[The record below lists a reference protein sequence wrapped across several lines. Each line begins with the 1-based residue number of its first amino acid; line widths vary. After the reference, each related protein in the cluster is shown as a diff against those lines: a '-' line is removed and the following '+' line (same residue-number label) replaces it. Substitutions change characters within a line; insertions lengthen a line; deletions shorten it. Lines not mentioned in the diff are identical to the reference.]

1 MAGSDKDAFK
11 DFIYRRQECVR
22 GFTGKHKHFS
32 TRPQSGFHL
41 SCCSSGSPQ
50 HVGPLRIHSQA
61 KPWLLGGGA
70 EEAVSTAA
78 IAVTHHVVE
87 EACG

>member
-11 DFIYRRQECVR
+11 DFIYRRQ
-22 GFTGKHKHFS
+22 
-32 TRPQSGFHL
+32 
-41 SCCSSGSPQ
+41 
-50 HVGPLRIHSQA
+50 
-61 KPWLLGGGA
+61 